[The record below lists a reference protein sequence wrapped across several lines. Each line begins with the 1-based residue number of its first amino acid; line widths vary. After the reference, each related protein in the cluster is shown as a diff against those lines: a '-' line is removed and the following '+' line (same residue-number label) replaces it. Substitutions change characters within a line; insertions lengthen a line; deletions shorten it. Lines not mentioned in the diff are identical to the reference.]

1 MPNSSSPSNNSDNL
15 SNNPSKTFNAPDQN
29 SWVTMTETTI
39 SEEGD
44 VECTSTSREIDPTS
58 SQASNVPTDHVY
70 VPMSPSS
77 LTNSKQHYKVLT
89 HPSNSS
95 STTPKSEASHEASR
109 HSSPETWIPR
119 SSPGVVE
126 KPFRFSSR
134 NECGYDIDLDVESN
148 PDDVVVDDDDDDDEY
163 HYTYTYT
170 NKPPLAH
177 PPYSPPPSQS
187 SHTPRTPHIL
197 HSLELIDLFPDLR
210 IRDDHL
216 TNYFQNIGFFKDD
229 DINIP
234 REPKSQPKS
243 KLHDN
248 SNSGPDPH
256 HPPLSKQ
263 SSSSSSFSSSSSSS
277 SSSSPDESTHHKPP
291 QNTTT
296 ANGEN
301 KTTDIYTNTQTH
313 RDQSSQQTNSSMFQ
327 IPDIEERDYEQD
339 AARAHLDAYPESE
352 FDTSSASSSSSSD
365 EKADGC

>member
-1 MPNSSSPSNNSDNL
+1 MPNSSSPSNNSSNL

-58 SQASNVPTDHVY
+58 SQASNVPTDHV
-70 VPMSPSS
+70 
-77 LTNSKQHYKVLT
+77 T
-89 HPSNSS
+89 SS

-109 HSSPETWIPR
+109 HSSPETGIPR

-148 PDDVVVDDDDDDDEY
+148 PDDVVDDVDDDDEY

-277 SSSSPDESTHHKPP
+277 SSPDESTHHKPP

-301 KTTDIYTNTQTH
+301 KTTDIYANIQTH
-313 RDQSSQQTNSSMFQ
+313 RDQSSQQTNSSIFQ

-339 AARAHLDAYPESE
+339 AARAHLDAYPENVYSVVKTR
-352 FDTSSASSSSSSD
+352 FYSQN
-365 EKADGC
+365 DGKIWPGSGEGKLQKSIVYQTL